1 MSVAARK
8 LGEMVVVGTIPARLV
23 APLEFLGNNL
33 HSTLDDGKGRHAGWS
48 RVACI
53 ATSLIVRDFLT
64 ALHIRADVRSVAAY
78 AFATLNGT
86 KYPERA
92 LGAPSD
98 RIEPNQWQGHIVV
111 VAEGVLI
118 DTTLRGLDT
127 PGVSS
132 LPRMIALP
140 IVTGGGT
147 INGLGVIADLS
158 VKAEN
163 VDLRLAW
170 VDRPEHQGW
179 RERPDALKIDRRREL
194 TSMLLRSL
202 NPKTNNLSAP
212 YC

>member
-140 IVTGGGT
+140 ATPTQRHFEV
-147 INGLGVIADLS
+147 AEFQ
-158 VKAEN
+158 VKATLSIA
-163 VDLRLAW
+163 VPLVVVGSAMVLASKDDPQVMARLA
-170 VDRPEHQGW
+170 VPVISISRPS
-179 RERPDALKIDRRREL
+179 P
-194 TSMLLRSL
+194 
-202 NPKTNNLSAP
+202 
-212 YC
+212 